1 MTGSDGGDVCV
12 FLNARGYGCL
22 PSGRRASVEDGVL
35 QDVTCVRRGTCLLVS
50 KSPGELPSA

>member
-1 MTGSDGGDVCV
+1 M
-12 FLNARGYGCL
+12 FINAQGYGFL

-35 QDVTCVRRGTCLLVS
+35 QDVTCVRRGTCLLVN